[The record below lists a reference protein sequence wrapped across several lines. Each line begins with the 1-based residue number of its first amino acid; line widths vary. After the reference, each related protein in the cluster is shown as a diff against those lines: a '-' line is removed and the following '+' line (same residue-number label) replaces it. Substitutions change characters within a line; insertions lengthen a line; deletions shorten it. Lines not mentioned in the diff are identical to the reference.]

1 MGIQQ
6 SDEHKKKYRSGA
18 INSRM
23 H

>member
-6 SDEHKKKYRSGA
+6 LDEHKKKYRSGA